1 MIVLLSATSTVRPSI
16 SSSGQE
22 IPVIAALSPAHR
34 SGDATTELWKLVCA
48 DYSQIE
54 LRVLAHFSLDR
65 ELIAAFEQKIDIHTA
80 VASQVFGVERDA
92 VSSDQRRMAK
102 AVNFGVIYGQSAFGL
117 AATLGIPQ
125 EEAAAFIDGYFA
137 KYAGVTQFIEETLD
151 EVQRTGVA
159 KTILGR
165 RRPIEGIR
173 ALRTGNLNM
182 PERTAV
188 NSVIQGSAA
197 DLIKRAML
205 AVRKRLRDENHP
217 GRMLLQIHD
226 ELVFEAPQSEVAS
239 LIDLVRHEMQHA
251 MELSV
256 PLVVDVSVGDN
267 WLDTQPV

>member
-1 MIVLLSATSTVRPSI
+1 
-16 SSSGQE
+16 
-22 IPVIAALSPAHR
+22 
-34 SGDATTELWKLVCA
+34 
-48 DYSQIE
+48 
-54 LRVLAHFSLDR
+54 
-65 ELIAAFEQKIDIHTA
+65 
-80 VASQVFGVERDA
+80 
-92 VSSDQRRMAK
+92 MAK

-137 KYAGVTQFIEETLD
+137 KYSGVTQFIEETLD

-165 RRPIEGIR
+165 RRSIEGIR

-182 PERTAV
+182 SERTAV

-197 DLIKRAML
+197 DLIKLAML
-205 AVRKRLRDENHP
+205 AVRKRLREENHP

-226 ELVFEAPQSEVAS
+226 ELVFEAPQAEVAS
-239 LIDLVRHEMQHA
+239 LIDLARHEMQHA

-267 WLDTQPV
+267 WLDTQLV